1 MTPTPYS
8 DTEVLALTF
17 RDGKFDPARVLAL
30 YADPA
35 KWRQVGDGKDTP
47 CQWLFTGPLLPGYA
61 LAQRALEASPP
72 PAQ

>member
-8 DTEVLALTF
+8 GTEVLALTF

-35 KWRQVGDGKDTP
+35 NWRQVGDGKDTP

-61 LAQRALEASPP
+61 LAQRALEALPST
-72 PAQ
+72 AA